1 MKATCKELLEY
12 KENLE
17 GCSISTSMVRD
28 ASRKIQ

>member
-17 GCSISTSMVRD
+17 GCSISTVWYGFVE
-28 ASRKIQ
+28 